1 MTMPI
6 VSAKCTCC
14 GAEIKV
20 DDQKEALVCEH
31 CNSAFIVEKAIEL
44 YNSEK
49 ETVEFEVIDGVLK
62 KYNGDAEDVVIP
74 DRITRIGGGAFIR
87 NTVIKSVF
95 IPKSVREIGD
105 YAFAYCTSLSKVTCP
120 DNEDTENCVVFSEDL
135 EYFGDH
141 CFRGCSSLPPII
153 MFLNKN
159 RIYHDGDPIFR
170 HCYDEAESVI
180 VIQKDHHTPHLYSKV
195 GAFDMELT
203 PLSSHL
209 FGLDFDKSK
218 VRYKS
223 VGKDEKE
230 SAKEKEQQTYL
241 YNKETEKKSEE
252 HRVHRSDIWKKNGLC
267 AHCGGSFN
275 LLRKC
280 KSCGMKKDY

>member
-6 VSAKCTCC
+6 VPAKCPCC
-14 GAEIKV
+14 GAAINV
-20 DDQKEALVCEH
+20 DDQKEALICEH

-44 YNSEK
+44 FNSEK
-49 ETVEFEVIDGVLK
+49 ETVEFIVTDGVLK
-62 KYNGDAEDVVIP
+62 KYNGSRSDVVIP

-87 NTVIKSVF
+87 NDVIKSVV

-120 DNEDTENCVVFSEDL
+120 GNEDTEDSVVFSENL

-141 CFRGCSSLPPII
+141 CFRGCTSLPPII

-170 HCYDEAESVI
+170 HCYDEAESII

-218 VRYKS
+218 VKYKMGS
-223 VGKDEKE
+223 DKDEKE
-230 SAKEKEQQTYL
+230 IEQKTQI
-241 YNKETEKKSEE
+241 YNKVTSQKSES